1 MDKYLILEIWRYLIL
16 IGYTLNDLKNQ
27 LLLINNKSNLLEIV
41 ETCEENIFCWYDDLT
56 KYLAIDNV
64 DFENLD
70 IDLPMD
76 KLAEE
81 LGIVED
87 SFDFITFDFSS
98 CYYGLKKLKG
108 NLYNL
113 KSLLKADELDI
124 KSIILTELIEGFV
137 QDLIEIMKLFI

>member
-1 MDKYLILEIWRYLIL
+1 M
-16 IGYTLNDLKNQ
+16 
-27 LLLINNKSNLLEIV
+27 LEIV
-41 ETCEENIFCWYDDLT
+41 EICEENIFCWYDDLT

-64 DFENLD
+64 DFENLE
-70 IDLPMD
+70 IETLSMD
-76 KLAEE
+76 KLAKE

-87 SFDFITFDFSS
+87 SLDFITFDFSS

-124 KSIILTELIEGFV
+124 KFIILTELIEGFV